1 MNPDFSPEMLRG
13 FVHAQITMA
22 GYREAFPDER
32 KSVRRVSLTFDEAC
46 AAERARLIK
55 RSRITPEQMDLVLA
69 KRKICPDARLR
80 LWKALGA
87 DPARF
92 GIRLVGMAGQEVV
105 S

>member
-1 MNPDFSPEMLRG
+1 MTPDFSPAMLHG
-13 FVHAQITMA
+13 FVYMRIHSA
-22 GYREAFPDER
+22 GYRETFPDER
-32 KSVRRVSLTFDEAC
+32 KTVLRAQKTFEQAC
-46 AAERARLIK
+46 AAERAALIK
-55 RSRITPEQMDLVLA
+55 RAKVTPEQIDLVLS

-92 GIRLVGMAGQEVV
+92 GVRLVGMDRQEVV

>member
-1 MNPDFSPEMLRG
+1 MIPDFSPDMLRG

-22 GYREAFPDER
+22 GYRETFPDER
-32 KSVRRVSLTFDEAC
+32 KSARRAQLTFEQAC

-55 RSRITPEQMDLVLA
+55 RAKITPEQLDLALS
-69 KRKICPDARLR
+69 KKKICPDARLR
-80 LWKALGA
+80 LWRALGA